1 MPTSVRVSLG
11 ERSYD
16 IEIGAGNLARLGRF
30 VAERRKV
37 CHAIVIA
44 DAQVAGLYGE
54 RAVQAL
60 GDCGIQAQMLIVP
73 PGEASKS
80 VAQADSLWNALV
92 DLKADRRTII
102 VALGGGVVGDL
113 AGFVAATFARGL
125 AFFQVPTS
133 LLAQVDS
140 SVGGKVAVNL
150 PRAKNM
156 VGAFWQPAGVL
167 IDLETLRS
175 LPEREY
181 RAGLAEVVKYGMAQ
195 DAPFFAFL
203 ECAVPQI
210 LARDRATLETIVA
223 RSCRLKADVVE
234 QDEREESGLRAILN
248 YGHTFAHALEAI
260 TDYGRFLHG
269 EAVAIG
275 MACAAELARR
285 LGRISSEVVTRQEVL
300 LRRLGLPT
308 SAPGLDRQQVASAMA
323 HDKKAQYGKLRF
335 VVPARLGQVELVDD
349 VPTETVL
356 TVLEEVLSTALPA
369 GDENSSM

>member
-1 MPTSVRVSLG
+1 MPTSIRVSLG

-16 IEIGAGNLARLGRF
+16 IEIGAGNLARLGHF

-37 CHAIVIA
+37 SHAVVIA
-44 DAQVAGLYGE
+44 DAQVAGRYGE
-54 RAVQAL
+54 VAVQSLKTA
-60 GDCGIQAQMLIVP
+60 GICTEILTVP

-80 VAQADSLWNALV
+80 VAQANRLWNALV
-92 DLKADRRTII
+92 DLKADRRTVI

-125 AFFQVPTS
+125 AFFQVPTT

-167 IDLETLRS
+167 IDLQTLDS

-181 RAGLAEVVKYGMAQ
+181 RAGLAEVVKYGIAQ
-195 DAPFFAFL
+195 DAAFFALL
-203 ECAVPQI
+203 ESAVPQI
-210 LARDRATLETIVA
+210 LSRDRATLETIVA

-260 TDYGRFLHG
+260 TDYGQFLHG
-269 EAVAIG
+269 EAVAVG
-275 MACAAELARR
+275 MVCAAKLAHR
-285 LGRISSEVVTRQEVL
+285 LGRIPSEVVSRQEVL
-300 LRRLGLPT
+300 LTKLGLPT
-308 SAPGLDRQQVASAMA
+308 RASGLDARQVVDSMA
-323 HDKKAQYGKLRF
+323 HDKKVQHGKLRF
-335 VVPARLGQVELVDD
+335 VLPTRLGHVELVSD
-349 VPTETVL
+349 VPMDAVL
-356 TVLEEVLSTALPA
+356 AVLEEILPRFA
-369 GDENSSM
+369 EIRSQT